1 MKITKDIQKQINIT
15 MRELNIDR
23 DSRNINHIRI
33 HPTEGFKHFKLKC
46 EACWDLYQENKPF
59 LCEAFANNRKQ
70 KFDVVNLIDNEVV
83 EIVIKS
89 DTNREKI
96 PAKVTKIYGTER
108 DD

>member
-1 MKITKDIQKQINIT
+1 MKITKNIQEKINKT

-33 HPTEGFKHFKLKC
+33 HPTEGVQHFKMKC
-46 EACWDLYQENKPF
+46 EVCWNLYHENKPF

-70 KFDVVNLIDNEVV
+70 KFDVVDLLENEVV

-96 PAKVTKIYGTER
+96 PTKVTKIYGTER